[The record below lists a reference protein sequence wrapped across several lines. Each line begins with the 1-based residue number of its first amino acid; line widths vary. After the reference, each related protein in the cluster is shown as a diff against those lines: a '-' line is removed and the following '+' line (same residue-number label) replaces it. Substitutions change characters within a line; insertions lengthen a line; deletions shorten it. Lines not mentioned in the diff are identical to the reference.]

1 MPNALN
7 FDPQKPS
14 VPRSSHAQYMGM
26 KKLWTITKLYQR
38 RELIASQYFETQLLN
53 RLLQFFYKDNIAE
66 YHYLGVLIIG

>member
-14 VPRSSHAQYMGM
+14 VPKSSHAQYMGM
-26 KKLWTITKLYQR
+26 KKLWTITKFYQR
-38 RELIASQYFETQLLN
+38 RELIGRNILKS
-53 RLLQFFYKDNIAE
+53 LLQFFYKDNMAE

>member
-14 VPRSSHAQYMGM
+14 VPSHAQYMGM

-38 RELIASQYFETQLLN
+38 RELIASQYFETQLFSS
-53 RLLQFFYKDNIAE
+53 LLLFFYKDNVAE